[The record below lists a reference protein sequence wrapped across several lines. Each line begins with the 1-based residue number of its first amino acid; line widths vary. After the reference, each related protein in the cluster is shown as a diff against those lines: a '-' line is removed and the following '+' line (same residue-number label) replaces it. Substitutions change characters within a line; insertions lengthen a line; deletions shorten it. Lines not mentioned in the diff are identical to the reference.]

1 MIGNL
6 FVVLYLLY
14 CFKYTF
20 KKAYKHTFFEFEVD
34 ENYAIA
40 KVQIKY
46 PCKSL

>member
-6 FVVLYLLY
+6 FVLLYLLY

-20 KKAYKHTFFEFEVD
+20 SKAYKHKKIYLTD

-40 KVQIKY
+40 KVKIKY

>member
-6 FVVLYLLY
+6 FVLLYLLY

-20 KKAYKHTFFEFEVD
+20 LKLKQFFSFDID
-34 ENYAIA
+34 ENDAVA
-40 KVQIKY
+40 KVKRKY